1 MAIDTNVLVGL
12 LDGNDKWHNVT
23 VALRDALYEA
33 EVGLIYFDCVINETV
48 SVLVRRIYEQ
58 KRLEQLCPLLD
69 QLHECVPV
77 SDITWIGGE
86 SKRLY
91 AEIMRLVRS
100 SSGKLNYHDAL
111 LALICREQG
120 VDALVSF
127 DRDFD
132 ELDWLTR
139 IEQASQIATLLT

>member
-1 MAIDTNVLVGL
+1 
-12 LDGNDKWHNVT
+12 
-23 VALRDALYEA
+23 
-33 EVGLIYFDCVINETV
+33 LIYFDCVVNETV

-58 KRLEQLCPLLD
+58 QRLEQLCPLLD

-77 SDITWIGGE
+77 CDMTWIAGE
-86 SKRLY
+86 SKRFY
-91 AEIMRLVRS
+91 AEIMRLVRN

-111 LALICREQG
+111 LALICCEQG

-139 IEQASQIATLLT
+139 IEQASQVAALLT